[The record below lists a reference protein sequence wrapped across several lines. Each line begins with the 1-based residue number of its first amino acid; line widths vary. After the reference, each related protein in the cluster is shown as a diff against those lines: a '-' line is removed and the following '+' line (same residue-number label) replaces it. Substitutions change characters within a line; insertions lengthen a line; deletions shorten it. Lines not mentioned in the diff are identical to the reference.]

1 MVHILVSLLRS
12 SLPLG
17 LSPWMLERGLAC
29 VSEARKGTFVS
40 ATTCTLYTD
49 CRKKHANQFSKEATK
64 CYELEQREELGFD
77 GCSDLGLNKWKNRP
91 ERIPTTT
98 LNQLFTYY
106 HYTFKLLNVL
116 SEVMGL
122 QCSTCFSKLT

>member
-1 MVHILVSLLRS
+1 MSLNQEKVFLSLQQLALFILTAERNMPTS
-12 SLPLG
+12 SP
-17 LSPWMLERGLAC
+17 
-29 VSEARKGTFVS
+29 
-40 ATTCTLYTD
+40 
-49 CRKKHANQFSKEATK
+49 KKLQNVMR
-64 CYELEQREELGFD
+64 LEQREELGFD
-77 GCSDLGLNKWKNRP
+77 GYSDLGLNKWKNRP

-122 QCSTCFSKLT
+122 QCSPRFSKLT